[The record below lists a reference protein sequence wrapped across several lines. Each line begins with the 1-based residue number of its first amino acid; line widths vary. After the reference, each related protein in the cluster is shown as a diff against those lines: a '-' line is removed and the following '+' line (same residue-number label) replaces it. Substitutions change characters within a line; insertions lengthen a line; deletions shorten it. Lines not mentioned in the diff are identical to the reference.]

1 MRGELPDK
9 QTVRTAL
16 EDALQRALDTMVNA
30 ARATREGAIHED
42 SRAEGDKDMRST
54 EQSYLARGQ
63 AMRVED
69 LAEQLQRLRA
79 EKVVAFAADAPIAI
93 GALVLVE
100 VEDGASRALFVSAY
114 GAGMLLR
121 VGGVEI
127 TVVTPSSPMGQAL
140 LGKQA
145 GDDFELT
152 TRGSVKSFVV
162 EAVT

>member
-1 MRGELPDK
+1 MSDALPDK
-9 QTVRTAL
+9 PAVRKAL

-63 AMRVED
+63 AMRAED

-79 EKVVAFAADAPIAI
+79 EKVAASAPDAPIAN

-100 VEDGASRALFVSAY
+100 VEDGARRALFVSPY
-114 GAGMLLR
+114 GAGMVLR

-127 TVVTPSSPMGQAL
+127 TVVTPASPMGQAL

-145 GDDFELT
+145 GDDFELAA
-152 TRGSVKSFVV
+152 RGALRSFVI
-162 EAVT
+162 EAVA

>member
-1 MRGELPDK
+1 MKLPDK
-9 QTVRTAL
+9 HAVQKAL
-16 EDALQRALDTMVNA
+16 EEALERALSTMVNA
-30 ARATREGAIHED
+30 ARATREGAVHED

-63 AMRVED
+63 AMRSED

-79 EKVVAFAADAPIAI
+79 EKVVAFGAGDAIAV

-100 VEDGASRALFVSAY
+100 VDAATRRALYVSPY
-114 GAGMLLR
+114 GAGAVLR
-121 VGGVEI
+121 VGNVEV

-145 GDDFELT
+145 GDDFELR
-152 TRGSVKSFVV
+152 TRGV
-162 EAVT
+162 ERSYVIAGVA

>member
-1 MRGELPDK
+1 MKLPDK
-9 QTVRTAL
+9 HAVQKALVDAL
-16 EDALQRALDTMVNA
+16 ERALSTMVNA
-30 ARATREGAIHED
+30 ARATREGAVHED

-63 AMRVED
+63 AMRAED

-79 EKVVAFAADAPIAI
+79 EKVVAFGAGDAIAV

-100 VEDGASRALFVSAY
+100 VDAAARRALYVSPY
-114 GAGMLLR
+114 GAGAVLR
-121 VGGVEI
+121 VGNVEV

-145 GDDFELT
+145 GDDFELR
-152 TRGSVKSFVV
+152 TRGV
-162 EAVT
+162 ERSYVIAGVA